1 MPQTVN
7 CKHKEDNLAN
17 FIIQV
22 NMDKLNIVVFSGL
35 MILLSSCDKSYKYI
49 EKVSEESTLGG
60 AYIKE
65 KDEVIIKAKDDSTA
79 YLEAFK
85 KFCITVKV
93 NKDLA
98 QSMGKTYSTPLSFKV
113 LNEKGEDITNTTLF
127 ASRIQREKEIEE
139 QIFSMKNSIQ
149 DAIDRNKKEKT
160 EGFKET
166 AKIDSAKIKELKQFF
181 RIRKDEFST
190 TGKTWYEPKS
200 APKYTNRSGIYCYFQ
215 TENDF
220 PSNLRFRMQYYSDD
234 WLFFSKVQFSI
245 DGKAYEYVPMD
256 TETDSGDGGHI
267 WEWFDESVSEN
278 DKELINALANAK
290 SAKMKLIGRQYFDV
304 RNISQDQIKGIKR
317 TLELYQAMGGK

>member
-1 MPQTVN
+1 M
-7 CKHKEDNLAN
+7 K
-17 FIIQV
+17 
-22 NMDKLNIVVFSGL
+22 KLNILLFLGL
-35 MILLSSCDKSYKYI
+35 MTFLTSCDKSYKYV
-49 EKVSEESTLGG
+49 EKVSEESILGRTD
-60 AYIKE
+60 IKE
-65 KDEVIIKAKDDSTA
+65 KDEETIKAKDDSTA

-85 KFCITVKV
+85 KFCISVKV
-93 NKDLA
+93 NKDMA
-98 QSMGKTYSTPLSFKV
+98 QSMGKTYSTPLSFKL
-113 LNEKGEDITNTTLF
+113 LNDKGIDITNTTLF
-127 ASRIQREKEIEE
+127 ANRTQREKEIEE

-149 DAIDRNKKEKT
+149 DAVDNNKKEKT
-160 EGFKET
+160 EEFKQT

-181 RIRKDEFST
+181 RVRKDEFST
-190 TGKTWYEPKS
+190 TGKTWHEPKS
-200 APKYTNRSGIYCYFQ
+200 APSYTNRNGLYCYFQ
-215 TENDF
+215 TENDM

>member
-1 MPQTVN
+1 MN
-7 CKHKEDNLAN
+7 
-17 FIIQV
+17 
-22 NMDKLNIVVFSGL
+22 KLNI
-35 MILLSSCDKSYKYI
+35 LLFLGIITFLTSCDKSYKYV
-49 EKVSEESTLGG
+49 EKVSEESVLGG
-60 AYIKE
+60 TDIKE
-65 KDEVIIKAKDDSTA
+65 KEEEIIKAKDDSTA

-85 KFCITVKV
+85 KFCISVKV
-93 NKDLA
+93 NKDMA
-98 QSMGKTYSTPLSFKV
+98 QSMGKTYSTPLSFTI
-113 LNEKGEDITNTTLF
+113 LNDKGEDITNTTLF
-127 ASRIQREKEIEE
+127 ASRSQREKEIEE

-149 DAIDRNKKEKT
+149 DAVDNNKKEKS
-160 EGFKET
+160 EEFKQT

-181 RIRKDEFST
+181 RVRKDEFST
-190 TGKTWYEPKS
+190 TGKTWYKPKS
-200 APKYTNRSGIYCYFQ
+200 APSYTNRNGLYCYFQ
-215 TENDF
+215 TENDM

-267 WEWFDESVSEN
+267 WEWFDESVSES

>member
-1 MPQTVN
+1 M
-7 CKHKEDNLAN
+7 K
-17 FIIQV
+17 
-22 NMDKLNIVVFSGL
+22 KLNILLFLGL
-35 MILLSSCDKSYKYI
+35 MTFLTSCDIAPISVANKSYKYV
-49 EKVSEESTLGG
+49 EKVSEESILGG
-60 AYIKE
+60 TDIKE
-65 KDEVIIKAKDDSTA
+65 KDEETIKAKDDSTA

-85 KFCITVKV
+85 KFCISVKV
-93 NKDLA
+93 NKDMA
-98 QSMGKTYSTPLSFKV
+98 QSMGKTYSTPLSFKL
-113 LNEKGEDITNTTLF
+113 LNDKGIDITNTTLF
-127 ASRIQREKEIEE
+127 ANRTQREKEIEE
-139 QIFSMKNSIQ
+139 QIFSMKNSNQ
-149 DAIDRNKKEKT
+149 DAVDNNKKEKT
-160 EGFKET
+160 EEFKQT

-181 RIRKDEFST
+181 RVRKDEFST

-200 APKYTNRSGIYCYFQ
+200 APSYTNRNGLYCYFQ
-215 TENDF
+215 TENDM

-267 WEWFDESVSEN
+267 WEWVDESVSES

-290 SAKMKLIGRQYFDV
+290 SAKMKLIGTQYFDV

>member
-1 MPQTVN
+1 M
-7 CKHKEDNLAN
+7 K
-17 FIIQV
+17 
-22 NMDKLNIVVFSGL
+22 KLNILLFLGL
-35 MILLSSCDKSYKYI
+35 MTLLISCDKSYKYV
-49 EKVSEESTLGG
+49 EKVSEESILGG
-60 AYIKE
+60 TDIKE
-65 KDEVIIKAKDDSTA
+65 KDEETIKAKDDSTA

-85 KFCITVKV
+85 KFCISVKV
-93 NKDLA
+93 NKDMA
-98 QSMGKTYSTPLSFKV
+98 QSMGKTYSTPLSFKL
-113 LNEKGEDITNTTLF
+113 LNDKGIDITNTTLF
-127 ASRIQREKEIEE
+127 ANRTQREKEIEE

-149 DAIDRNKKEKT
+149 DAVDNNKKEKT
-160 EGFKET
+160 EEFKQT

-181 RIRKDEFST
+181 RVRKDEFST

-200 APKYTNRSGIYCYFQ
+200 APSYTNRNGLYCYFQ
-215 TENDF
+215 TENDM
-220 PSNLRFRMQYYSDD
+220 PSNFRFRMQYYSDD

-245 DGKAYEYVPMD
+245 DGKAYEYVPTD

>member
-1 MPQTVN
+1 M
-7 CKHKEDNLAN
+7 K
-17 FIIQV
+17 
-22 NMDKLNIVVFSGL
+22 KLNILLFLGL
-35 MILLSSCDKSYKYI
+35 ITFLTSCDKSYKYV
-49 EKVSEESTLGG
+49 EKVSEESILGG
-60 AYIKE
+60 TEIKE
-65 KDEVIIKAKDDSTA
+65 KDEETIKAKDDSTA

-85 KFCITVKV
+85 KFCISVKV
-93 NKDLA
+93 NKDMA
-98 QSMGKTYSTPLSFKV
+98 QSMGKTYSTPLSFKL
-113 LNEKGEDITNTTLF
+113 LNDKGIDITNTTLF
-127 ASRIQREKEIEE
+127 ANRTQREKEIEE

-149 DAIDRNKKEKT
+149 DAVDNNKKEKT
-160 EGFKET
+160 EEFKQT

-181 RIRKDEFST
+181 RVRKDEFST

-200 APKYTNRSGIYCYFQ
+200 APSYTNRNGLYCYFQ
-215 TENDF
+215 TENDM
-220 PSNLRFRMQYYSDD
+220 PNNLRFRMQYYSDD

-245 DGKAYEYVPMD
+245 DGKAYEYVPMN

-267 WEWFDESVSEN
+267 WEWFDESVSES

>member
-1 MPQTVN
+1 M
-7 CKHKEDNLAN
+7 K
-17 FIIQV
+17 
-22 NMDKLNIVVFSGL
+22 KLNILLFLGL
-35 MILLSSCDKSYKYI
+35 MTFLTSCDKSYKYV
-49 EKVSEESTLGG
+49 EKVSEESILGG
-60 AYIKE
+60 TEIKE
-65 KDEVIIKAKDDSTA
+65 KDEETIKAKYDSTA

-85 KFCITVKV
+85 KFCISVKV
-93 NKDLA
+93 NKDMA
-98 QSMGKTYSTPLSFKV
+98 QSMGKTYSTPLSFKL
-113 LNEKGEDITNTTLF
+113 LNDKGIDITNTTLF
-127 ASRIQREKEIEE
+127 ANRTQREKEIEE

-149 DAIDRNKKEKT
+149 DAVDNNKKEKT
-160 EGFKET
+160 EEFKQT
-166 AKIDSAKIKELKQFF
+166 AKIDSTKIKELKQFF
-181 RIRKDEFST
+181 RVRKDEFST

-200 APKYTNRSGIYCYFQ
+200 APSYTNRNGLYCYFQ
-215 TENDF
+215 TENDM

-267 WEWFDESVSEN
+267 WEWFDESVSES